1 TILRPFVAAEG
12 SVSAHRETNLLILTD
27 TASNVRR
34 LLDIVK
40 VMDVPVALEEPQI
53 IPLQHA
59 DAQDLA
65 QLLNQMFASGRARGG
80 GGAVV
85 APRGPSAPTPPPRPP
100 IVGGE
105 VGGAPERPPLI
116 VAERRS
122 NSLVVHARKQDL
134 EAIRRLVE
142 RLDVNLRGGQQVFVH
157 FAENTKARDLATT
170 LDAIYGRGHRG
181 VAITRTQTPRGG
193 SGMARDIGG
202 GPHPTPAH

>member
-80 GGAVV
+80 GGAA
-85 APRGPSAPTPPPRPP
+85 APPGVPSAPPLAPGAPPRPP

-122 NSLVVHARKQDL
+122 NSLVVPPPQQDL
-134 EAIRRLVE
+134 EA
-142 RLDVNLRGGQQVFVH
+142 
-157 FAENTKARDLATT
+157 
-170 LDAIYGRGHRG
+170 
-181 VAITRTQTPRGG
+181 
-193 SGMARDIGG
+193 
-202 GPHPTPAH
+202 